1 MTATEAA
8 IKMNVDYDYVLR
20 LLRQGKLK
28 GRKKGREWIVDA
40 QSVKVR
46 MGMVAS

>member
-20 LLRQGKLK
+20 LLREGKLK
-28 GRKKGREWIVDA
+28 GRKKGREWIVDPK
-40 QSVKVR
+40 SVQGR
-46 MGMVAS
+46 MENET